1 MKKTQQGYNRH
12 RLKRSEVYE
21 HEREK
26 EHPVVALAMGGD
38 FSTQN
43 PGFSTQKVENPVK
56 TTCPIWFCFGVGE
69 REMFRNVVECH
80 VKGKNALGLG
90 PFYGAVKCDNNDNN
104 IT

>member
-1 MKKTQQGYNRH
+1 M
-12 RLKRSEVYE
+12 S
-21 HEREK
+21 
-26 EHPVVALAMGGD
+26 D
-38 FSTQN
+38 F
-43 PGFSTQKVENPVK
+43 V
-56 TTCPIWFCFGVGE
+56 WFGVGE